1 MKISFRIIKLKIP
14 KTERNKAAER
24 KKLEKTKSWS
34 IQKDKKLKKEMKR
47 KKKEEAASRKLTTE
61 EMDDLNEDYK
71 NLKKRMRGIITE
83 KELDKKMGLA

>member
-1 MKISFRIIKLKIP
+1 
-14 KTERNKAAER
+14 
-24 KKLEKTKSWS
+24 
-34 IQKDKKLKKEMKR
+34 MKR

-71 NLKKRMRGIITE
+71 NLKKRMRGMISE

>member
-1 MKISFRIIKLKIP
+1 
-14 KTERNKAAER
+14 
-24 KKLEKTKSWS
+24 
-34 IQKDKKLKKEMKR
+34 MKR

-83 KELDKKMGLA
+83 KELDTKMGLAWIIYMWRAKLSSIF

>member
-1 MKISFRIIKLKIP
+1 
-14 KTERNKAAER
+14 
-24 KKLEKTKSWS
+24 
-34 IQKDKKLKKEMKR
+34 MKR

-83 KELDKKMGLA
+83 KELDKKMGLAWIPHNSKAKLSSIF